1 MPSKV
6 AISLEQPS
14 LSCVRADSIAPS
26 HSPASTKRCIL
37 RVIEKATS
45 QSIALMAE
53 ASLDGGGIMWRRNRI
68 CPDTT
73 KRRFLWINGYFR
85 WHFIMQALSRYRWE
99 VYHLKSSRGF
109 LINVRCSIFYMV
121 HFFATSMVQA
131 KYSDYILVS
140 EHSPTIQV
148 FKRMMFFQSG
158 TLHMILMIT
167 YIFMMSPHVAPLWV
181 GADII
186 GLGCQSRGYY

>member
-1 MPSKV
+1 
-6 AISLEQPS
+6 
-14 LSCVRADSIAPS
+14 
-26 HSPASTKRCIL
+26 
-37 RVIEKATS
+37 
-45 QSIALMAE
+45 
-53 ASLDGGGIMWRRNRI
+53 MWRRNRI

-158 TLHMILMIT
+158 TLHDTNDNIHLHDVTSCCTLVSWCRYYWSRVPIPWLLLIPVDSKL
-167 YIFMMSPHVAPLWV
+167 Y
-181 GADII
+181 
-186 GLGCQSRGYY
+186 QSDSNRRRDLASFVNDK